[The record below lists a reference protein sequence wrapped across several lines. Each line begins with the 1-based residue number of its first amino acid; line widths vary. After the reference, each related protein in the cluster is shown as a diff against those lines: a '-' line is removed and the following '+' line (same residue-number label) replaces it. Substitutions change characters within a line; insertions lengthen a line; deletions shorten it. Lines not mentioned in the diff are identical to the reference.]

1 MRQKNLPHNPE
12 VAGSNPV
19 SASEKGIQEKNL
31 VSFFMPCDRRVPGAA
46 APTAAG
52 GRRRKV
58 LQARNREFRRQNA
71 ERESGRPDFEVG
83 KAGSN
88 PVSASEK
95 GIQEKNLVSFFMPCD
110 RRVFTDLG
118 IGKKKI
124 NRDDWRPAHLQYE
137 GYYQAGQHQGA

>member
-1 MRQKNLPHNPE
+1 MYL
-12 VAGSNPV
+12 
-19 SASEKGIQEKNL
+19 
-31 VSFFMPCDRRVPGAA
+31 FFMPCDRRVPGAA

-58 LQARNREFRRQNA
+58 MQARNREFRRQNA

-110 RRVFTDLG
+110 RRGFYKFRNW
-118 IGKKKI
+118 KKET
-124 NRDDWRPAHLQYE
+124 Q
-137 GYYQAGQHQGA
+137 